1 MQKTRKA
8 PFENFDEHDQP
19 TEPMSAI
26 ILSPRPPEAPPPQIY
41 PVLPPSPLRS
51 RNGRP
56 AGGALTPGAG
66 APMQP
71 VYPRR
76 SSIPLLVGVFFV
88 AVQLVLLARVILLL
102 FGVPGNTLWI
112 ELVYASSS
120 VCAWPF
126 RLLLEHVSWPVP
138 IGAELTN
145 YLASLLG
152 VLGYGLLSRILVR
165 FLKALL
171 HSR

>member
-8 PFENFDEHDQP
+8 PFEDFDEHDQP

-26 ILSPRPPEAPPPQIY
+26 ILSPHSPETPSSQIY

-56 AGGALTPGAG
+56 AGGAPTPGPG
-66 APMQP
+66 APIQP

-88 AVQLVLLARVILLL
+88 VVQLVLLARVMLLL

-112 ELVYASSS
+112 ELVYAFSS
-120 VCAWPF
+120 VFAWPF

-145 YLASLLG
+145 YLALLLG

>member
-8 PFENFDEHDQP
+8 PFEGFDEHDQP

-26 ILSPRPPEAPPPQIY
+26 ILSPRPPETPPPQIY
-41 PVLPPSPLRS
+41 PVLPPPPLRS

-56 AGGALTPGAG
+56 AGGAPTSGAG
-66 APMQP
+66 APIQP
-71 VYPRR
+71 VYAR
-76 SSIPLLVGVFFV
+76 LLVGVFFV

-112 ELVYASSS
+112 ELVYAFSS

-126 RLLLEHVSWPVP
+126 QLLLEHVSWPVP
-138 IGAELTN
+138 IGAELIN